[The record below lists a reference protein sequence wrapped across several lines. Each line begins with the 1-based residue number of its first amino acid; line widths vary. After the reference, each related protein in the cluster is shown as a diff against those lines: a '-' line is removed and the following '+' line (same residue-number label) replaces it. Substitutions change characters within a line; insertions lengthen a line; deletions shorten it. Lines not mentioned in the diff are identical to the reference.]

1 MTRRDEA
8 NAILAKADS
17 KAAAVSQVVGVML
30 AIGASRP
37 DFDPVVLALWAGA
50 MANVLLALFP
60 ILFGD
65 FGIMRWARGL
75 DDDPG
80 LDPTAALAR
89 MAVFKYACTGVA
101 IVLMFAS
108 VLPLIF

>member
-8 NAILAKADS
+8 NAILAKADQ
-17 KAAAVSQVVGVML
+17 KAGLVSQAVGVML

-37 DFDPVVLALWAGA
+37 DFDPVVLGLWAGS
-50 MANVLLALFP
+50 MACALLALFP

-65 FGIMRWARGL
+65 YGPVRWARGL
-75 DDDPG
+75 DDEGHDPVA
-80 LDPTAALAR
+80 TISKLA
-89 MAVFKYACTGVA
+89 VVKYACVQVS
-101 IVLMFAS
+101 IVLLFAS